1 MSLSTSDW
9 IAIIGIILATV
20 IGLIT
25 WLKRDDGKSNEIQV
39 KQSSGA
45 FSKAKQKQ
53 NININLS
60 DD

>member
-1 MSLSTSDW
+1 MRLSTSDW
-9 IAIIGIILATV
+9 IAIIGIILATA

-25 WLKRDDGKSNEIQV
+25 WLKRGDGKSNEIQV

-45 FSKAKQKQ
+45 LSKAKQKQ
-53 NININLS
+53 NININIS